1 MIVWQGKD
9 TLTYRVQRAEQQ
21 ERQAEQQGRQAE
33 QQVLRAEQQVQVVR
47 AEELAGL
54 ALEVAYFVHNIVV
67 AGKKVAGKE
76 MVADLVV
83 RKVAAHRAVERRVAA
98 HKAVEHRVAAHK
110 AVERRVADH
119 KAVERRVAAH
129 KAVERRVAA
138 HKAVEHRVA
147 DHKAVERR
155 VAAHKAVER
164 RVADHK
170 AVVRRVAAHTDHI
183 VVACLVVHHM
193 VAFHTAVDQTFR
205 PLAVVRIVHPFQR
218 CHQVSSQGRM
228 VKQQTLC
235 N

>member
-98 HKAVEHRVAAHK
+98 HKAV
-110 AVERRVADH
+110 
-119 KAVERRVAAH
+119 
-129 KAVERRVAA
+129 
-138 HKAVEHRVA
+138 
-147 DHKAVERR
+147 
-155 VAAHKAVER
+155 
-164 RVADHK
+164 
-170 AVVRRVAAHTDHI
+170 VRGVAAHTDHI
-183 VVACLVVHHM
+183 VVVCLVVHHM
-193 VAFHTAVDQTFR
+193 VAFHRAVDQTFR
-205 PLAVVRIVHPFQR
+205 PLAVVRIFHPFQR

>member
-1 MIVWQGKD
+1 MAADQMM
-9 TLTYRVQRAEQQ
+9 
-21 ERQAEQQGRQAE
+21 
-33 QQVLRAEQQVQVVR
+33 VVHI
-47 AEELAGL
+47 G
-54 ALEVAYFVHNIVV
+54 V
-67 AGKKVAGKE
+67 
-76 MVADLVV
+76 VV
-83 RKVAAHRAVERRVAA
+83 RKVAAHRAVERT
-98 HKAVEHRVAAHK
+98 
-110 AVERRVADH
+110 
-119 KAVERRVAAH
+119 
-129 KAVERRVAA
+129 
-138 HKAVEHRVA
+138 
-147 DHKAVERR
+147 

-193 VAFHTAVDQTFR
+193 VVFHMAVDQTFQ